1 MSRKTEAGS
10 REEGQGKGTLGPP
23 EGPLSLGFICP
34 PHESHWLLARPEKVG
49 HLRLRALAY
58 LVSPWVLGLPL
69 LYVQDHRPSLPTHLG
84 GDALGHSPMKLQE
97 KKRAVVRP
105 LPRPTL
111 GSMQGEGACRAGCEL
126 CGST

>member
-34 PHESHWLLARPEKVG
+34 PHESHWLLPRPEKVG

-97 KKRAVVRP
+97 KKKGCGETPSQAH
-105 LPRPTL
+105 L
-111 GSMQGEGACRAGCEL
+111 GEYAG
-126 CGST
+126 